1 MNKKQVIR
9 IKKIIGYDSSN
20 PEHKR
25 LLNRLKKEYQ
35 KLPSGKKVNLLEDL
49 KKTFGV
55 KNDWRFVKV

>member
-49 KKTFGV
+49 KKAFGV
-55 KNDWRFVKV
+55 KDD

>member
-55 KNDWRFVKV
+55 KND

>member
-49 KKTFGV
+49 KKTFEV
-55 KNDWRFVKV
+55 KDD